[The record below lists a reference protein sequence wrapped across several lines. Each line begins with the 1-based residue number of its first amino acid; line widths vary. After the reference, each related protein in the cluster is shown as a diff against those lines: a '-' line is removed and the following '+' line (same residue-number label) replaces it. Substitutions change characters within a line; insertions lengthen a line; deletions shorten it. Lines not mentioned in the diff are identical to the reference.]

1 MQRKFQAGTGI
12 ASILMIFVVLCLT
25 TFGVLS
31 YLAARADE
39 KTVTKSDESIKAHY
53 AAVDAME
60 TLLSEVDCVI
70 YNAIESGVSDEA
82 GLYDYLTEYYS
93 DGLDTGRANNNQ
105 EYFIYVYEGSLEVM
119 VNVSSTLALDVLLD
133 TSDFTNNTYTIT
145 SYRTIN
151 TYDWNGGNPTEF
163 GDVITIE

>member
-1 MQRKFQAGTGI
+1 MQKKFQAGTGI

-60 TLLSEVDCVI
+60 TLLSEVDCVVC
-70 YNAIESGVSDEA
+70 NAIESGVSDEA

-93 DGLDTGRANNNQ
+93 DGSDTGRANNNQ
-105 EYFIYVYEGSLEVM
+105 EYSIYVYEGSLEVV

-133 TSDFTNNTYTIT
+133 TSDFTNNTYIIT